1 MKRIAC
7 ISTITTQTDE
17 GDAVTQLMALYNST
31 RVYNRENDIT
41 GVFLVSDTSCLQ
53 IMEGNAESLASAVYR
68 MGRDPRI
75 SDFSVVMN
83 SNTDAAEFAGW
94 KIRIISTG
102 TDAHLD
108 FVARLKE
115 SLANKIQAKND
126 IDSTRLAC
134 FFGKPE
140 LSEKLHT
147 PTVAAPTP
155 IPASISS
162 TSKKIYDDCVLSI
175 SGWPRPTQMRMT
187 PELIRLCSNLTK
199 RPVHFERILALKLCS
214 STEKLTHYL
223 SVLESLGLLK
233 THSSVGIPNLR
244 VVSNPSIAANTTEQA
259 VSKTADRF
267 SRVLRRFIASAKS

>member
-7 ISTITTQTDE
+7 ISTITTQPDE
-17 GDAVTQLMALYNST
+17 GDASTQLMALYNSS

-41 GVFLVSDTSCLQ
+41 GVFLVSDSSCLQ
-53 IMEGNAESLASAVYR
+53 VMEGNAESLASAVYR

-83 SNTDAAEFAGW
+83 STADVAEFSGW
-94 KIRIISTG
+94 KIRIISAG

-115 SLANKIQAKND
+115 IVADKIQAKSSH
-126 IDSTRLAC
+126 DSTRLES
-134 FFGKPE
+134 FFGTP
-140 LSEKLHT
+140 KL
-147 PTVAAPTP
+147 AANSQPPKLAEST
-155 IPASISS
+155 STGTSS
-162 TSKKIYDDCVLSI
+162 TRKKVYDDCVVSV
-175 SGWPRPTQMRMT
+175 SAWPRPTQMRMT

-199 RPVHFERILALKLCS
+199 RPAHFERILALKLCS

-223 SVLESLGLLK
+223 SILESLGLLK
-233 THSSVGIPNLR
+233 THSSVGAPNLS
-244 VVSNPSIAANTTEQA
+244 VVSNQSITTNTTA
-259 VSKTADRF
+259 SAASTTADRF